1 MKKGE
6 DSLLKKAKLPLIL
19 LGILIVIF
27 IFTGIYAKAG
37 VLSWFLEVVPAFIGI
52 LFLIITYKK
61 FPMSNWVYWC
71 VFFHSLILVYGGFY
85 TYAATPLGNWAK
97 VTFDLSRNH
106 YDRIGHLAVGLFP
119 VFIIKEVLLR
129 KTKLERNAWLIFIVL
144 SIVLAIAAFW
154 ELVEWWTTLF
164 VASDIGQSYLGSQGD
179 IWDAQW
185 DMLLAVV
192 GAIISLVF
200 FSKKHDKS
208 MNKLNLAKK

>member
-1 MKKGE
+1 MKKE
-6 DSLLKKAKLPLIL
+6 SAESLLKQARLPLIL

-27 IFTGIYAKAG
+27 IFTGIYAQG
-37 VLSWFLEVVPAFIGI
+37 GRLNWFLEVLPAFIGI
-52 LFLIITYKK
+52 LFLIATYKK
-61 FPMSNWVYWC
+61 FPMSNWVYYC

-85 TYAATPLGNWAK
+85 TYANTPLGNWAK

-129 KTKLERNAWLIFIVL
+129 KTKLERNAWFIFIVL
-144 SIVLAIAAFW
+144 SIVLAIAAAW
-154 ELVEWWTTLF
+154 ELVEWWTTWF
-164 VASDIGQSYLGSQGD
+164 VASDVGQAYLGSQGD

-192 GAIISLVF
+192 GAIISLVL

-208 MNKLNLAKK
+208 MKKVKL